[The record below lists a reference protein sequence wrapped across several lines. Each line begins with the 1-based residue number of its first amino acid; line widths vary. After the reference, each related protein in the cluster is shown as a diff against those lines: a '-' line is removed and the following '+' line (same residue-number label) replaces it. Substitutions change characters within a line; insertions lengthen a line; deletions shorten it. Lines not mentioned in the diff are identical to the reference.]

1 MVLLDPEPAI
11 RNLKSNEG
19 LSMAHMDVLLKE
31 DVDNLGQRGQ
41 VVRVRAGYGRN
52 YLLPQGLAIK
62 ATTGNKRMIDEQR
75 RVLAKREDR
84 ERVSAETEAGR
95 LDGIELRFDRRVGE
109 HGILFGS
116 VTALDIAEALKQ
128 KGYTIERRR
137 IGLRDHIK
145 QVGDYDIAIKLHRDI
160 SPTIKVKVRKEGAA
174 EEPIAAEAMASE
186 AAPSAEATGSESA
199 PTADY
204 TAATGAGEAPA
215 GDETAGAPGASF
227 VAASEAEAA
236 QE

>member
-1 MVLLDPEPAI
+1 
-11 RNLKSNEG
+11 
-19 LSMAHMDVLLKE
+19 MAHMDVLLKE

-62 ATTGNKRMIDEQR
+62 ATAGNKRMIDEQR

-84 ERVSAETEAGR
+84 ERLSAQTESER
-95 LDGIELRFDRRVGE
+95 LDGLELRFDRRVGE

-116 VTALDIAEALKQ
+116 VTALDIAEALKE

-145 QVGDYDIAIKLHRDI
+145 EVGDYDISIKLHRDI
-160 SPTIKVKVRKEGAA
+160 NPTIKVKVRKEGTIDEPVA
-174 EEPIAAEAMASE
+174 EET
-186 AAPSAEATGSESA
+186 APAEATATETPATEAAATETA
-199 PTADY
+199 PTADSTSDTDATEA
-204 TAATGAGEAPA
+204 TAA
-215 GDETAGAPGASF
+215 ETAADVPGASF
-227 VAASEAEAA
+227 VAADEAEAA